1 MFARREAYS
10 RAGGFTPMALFE
22 DVDLV
27 RRLRRVGRLAFP
39 SVRAFTSPRRW
50 EERGILR
57 TMLCNW
63 WVFWLYSAGAN
74 PSRLERIY
82 GSGRTG

>member
-1 MFARREAYS
+1 
-10 RAGGFTPMALFE
+10 MALFE